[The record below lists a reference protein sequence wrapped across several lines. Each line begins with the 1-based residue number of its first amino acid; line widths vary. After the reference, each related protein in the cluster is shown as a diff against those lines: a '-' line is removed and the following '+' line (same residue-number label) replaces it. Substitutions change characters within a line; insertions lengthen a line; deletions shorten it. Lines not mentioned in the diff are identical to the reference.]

1 MRILALLLA
10 SLIGLGLILLIRA
23 TVDFQ
28 YRRQAENDHLEIQM
42 SAVGGLWK
50 FKLQV
55 PTARLTWEEGPQL
68 EVLEETQAVTG
79 EERDTKVNVRFRY
92 FRRGFFYRLWPMIP
106 RLLSKL
112 NHIKVKFYRG
122 IHCTLLDWKVKVGC
136 KDAAYTA
143 ILAGNFWS
151 MIGYSLAKLYRQVT
165 MDTNHP
171 QLSVIPNFNQPGFSC
186 ELHCVFKLRIGHIMV
201 VGVDLIRLVMREKSK
216 FQ

>member
-10 SLIGLGLILLIRA
+10 SLMGLGLILLIRA
-23 TVDFQ
+23 TVDFH
-28 YRRQAENDHLEIQM
+28 YRRQAENDHLEIKM

-50 FKLQV
+50 FKIQI

-68 EVLEETQAVTG
+68 EVSEETRATTG

-92 FRRGFFYRLWPMIP
+92 FRRGFFYHLWPRIP
-106 RLLSKL
+106 GLLSKL
-112 NHIKVKFYRG
+112 NRVKAKFYRG
-122 IHCTLLDWKVKVGC
+122 IHCTVLDWKVKIGC

-143 ILAGNFWS
+143 IVAGSFWS
-151 MIGYSLAKLYRQVT
+151 MIGYSIAKLYRQVT
-165 MDTNHP
+165 MDTKQA

-186 ELHCVFKLRIGHIMV
+186 DLHCVFKLRIGHIMV
-201 VGVDLIRLVMREKSK
+201 VGLDLIRLLMREKSK